1 MSWWR
6 PAALL
11 TSAELKS
18 TVLTELKFSEPLPAP
33 KRTSAASSTPAA
45 SVDTLPGALPMLMT
59 PTAPGLRASSAN
71 PWPFAPTVTEPWL
84 ASVSVPLPLAP
95 TTRLP
100 FMIQYAPRPETF
112 AVPTPPV
119 VNPSHPLALRT
130 AAPGGSICSEPA
142 AVLPTMRSLASPQFT
157 TGVTSPVTA
166 APATACAAGTAQASA
181 RTAASAMAGAPPLA
195 RPRACSLATCHW
207 PVARLWTMR

>member
-11 TSAELKS
+11 ASAELKS
-18 TVLTELKFSEPLPAP
+18 TVLTELKFSVPVPAP

-45 SVDTLPGALPMLMT
+45 SAATLPGAVPMLMT
-59 PTAPGLRASSAN
+59 PTAPGLRASSAK
-71 PWPFAPTVTEPWL
+71 PWPFVPTETAPEL
-84 ASVSVPLPLAP
+84 ANVSVPLPLAP
-95 TTRLP
+95 MTRLP
-100 FMIQYAPRPETF
+100 FMTQDAPRPETF

-119 VNPSHPLALRT
+119 VSPSQPLALRT
-130 AAPGGSICSEPA
+130 GVPGGSICNEPD
-142 AVLPTMRSLASPQFT
+142 AVSPTTRSLASPQFT

-166 APATACAAGTAQASA
+166 APANACDTGVPQAAVNA
-181 RTAASAMAGAPPLA
+181 AASAKRLARPLP

-207 PVARLWTMR
+207 PVPRFRTMR